1 MVTPMTEKP
10 IQRLQ
15 YLCTTI
21 PPLLSKIKEDNFSS
35 KPSSDKWSKKEIL
48 GHLID
53 SATNNH
59 QRFVRVQFEHVPTIS
74 YDQIKWNSHTHYNQI
89 DSKHLI
95 SFWAAYNLHLV
106 ELIKLIP
113 KDNLTREC
121 NIGRDT
127 PVTLQWL
134 IDDYVR
140 HLEHHLKQ
148 IVEYK

>member
-1 MVTPMTEKP
+1 MIEIS

-15 YLCTTI
+15 YLCATI
-21 PPLLSKIKEDNFSS
+21 PPLLSKIKEDDFSS

-53 SATNNH
+53 SAANNH
-59 QRFVRVQFEHVPTIS
+59 QRFIRVQFEQVPTIS
-74 YDQIKWNSHTHYNQI
+74 YDQNNWNSCTRYNHM

-95 SFWAAYNLHLV
+95 SFWVAYNRHLV
-106 ELIKLIP
+106 ELIRLIP
-113 KDNLTREC
+113 KDNLKREC
-121 NIGRDT
+121 NIGRET

-140 HLEHHLKQ
+140 HVEHHLKQ
-148 IVEYK
+148 IVEYN